1 MLGPAL
7 GFALASFCLKI
18 FIEPTMTPVITADD
32 PRWVGAWWI
41 GMLILGVSSLLIAFC
56 VSLFPKRMPRFVAKR
71 EFQQKLSGKQEMEKM
86 ISNVGA
92 GGDIEVDGNVET
104 IADKPPMSL
113 ADLWTT
119 TMRMLKNKIF
129 MLSLVALIFYFY
141 GCFPYW
147 IFLAKYMEVQY
158 KTTASEAK

>member
-1 MLGPAL
+1 
-7 GFALASFCLKI
+7 
-18 FIEPTMTPVITADD
+18 
-32 PRWVGAWWI
+32 
-41 GMLILGVSSLLIAFC
+41 
-56 VSLFPKRMPRFVAKR
+56 
-71 EFQQKLSGKQEMEKM
+71 MEKM

-129 MLSLVALIFYFY
+129 MLNLVALIFYFY

>member
-7 GFALASFCLKI
+7 GFASFCLKI

-104 IADKPPMSL
+104 IADKPLMSL

-129 MLSLVALIFYFY
+129 MLNLVALIFYFY